1 MYSMRP
7 KGSQQTLEWRRHRA
21 IELLDDGK
29 TPAEVADFLD
39 VSRNTVYRWRRR
51 YRRDGRD
58 GIEAKPIPG
67 RPPRLT
73 DRQLEQLFHCLEQG
87 ARTHG
92 FPSERWTQARVAAL
106 IQRKFGVDFCAFHVG
121 RILTSHGWSLQKSE
135 YKAQTLDHI
144 AP

>member
-1 MYSMRP
+1 MYGMRP

-29 TPAEVADFLD
+29 SPAEVADFLG

-87 ARTHG
+87 ARAYG
-92 FPSERWTQARVAAL
+92 FPSERWTQARVAVL
-106 IQRKFGVDFCAFHVG
+106 IQQKFGVDFCAFHVG
-121 RILTSHGWSLQKSE
+121 RILASHGWSLQKSE
-135 YKAQTLDHI
+135 FKVQTLN
-144 AP
+144 

>member
-1 MYSMRP
+1 MMHLMRP

-29 TPAEVADFLD
+29 SPSEVADFLG

-73 DRQLEQLFHCLEQG
+73 DRQLEQLFHCLDQG
-87 ARTHG
+87 AKAYG
-92 FPSERWTQARVAAL
+92 FPSERWTQARVAVL
-106 IQRKFGVDFCAFHVG
+106 IQQQFGIDFCAFHVG
-121 RILTSHGWSLQKSE
+121 RILASHGLSLPKSG
-135 YKAQTLDHI
+135 YKFQI
-144 AP
+144 

>member
-1 MYSMRP
+1 MRP

-29 TPAEVADFLD
+29 SLAEVADFLG

-58 GIEAKPIPG
+58 GIEAKPISG

-87 ARTHG
+87 ARAYG
-92 FPSERWTQARVAAL
+92 FPSEHWTQARVAVL
-106 IQRKFGVDFCAFHVG
+106 IQQKFGVDFCAFHVG
-121 RILTSHGWSLQKSE
+121 RILASHGWNLQKPE
-135 YKAQTLDHI
+135 YKVQVLS
-144 AP
+144 

>member
-1 MYSMRP
+1 MYGMRP

-29 TPAEVADFLD
+29 SPAEVADFLG

-51 YRRDGRD
+51 FRRDGRD

-87 ARTHG
+87 ARAYG
-92 FPSERWTQARVAAL
+92 FSSERWTQARVAVL

-121 RILTSHGWSLQKSE
+121 RILASHGWSLR
-135 YKAQTLDHI
+135 KAEHRIQTLSKI
-144 AP
+144 TQ

>member
-1 MYSMRP
+1 MYVMRP

-21 IELLDDGK
+21 IELLGDGK
-29 TPAEVADFLD
+29 SPSEVADFLG

-73 DRQLEQLFHCLEQG
+73 DRQLEQLFHWLEQG
-87 ARTHG
+87 ARTYG
-92 FPSERWTQARVAAL
+92 FPSDRWTQARVAFL
-106 IQRKFGVDFCAFHVG
+106 IQQEFGIDFCAFHVG
-121 RILTSHGWSLQKSE
+121 RILASHGWGLQKSE
-135 YKAQTLDHI
+135 
-144 AP
+144 

>member
-1 MYSMRP
+1 MRP

-29 TPAEVADFLD
+29 SPAEVADFLG

-73 DRQLEQLFHCLEQG
+73 DRQWNSCSIVWSKVRGRMDSPLSAGH
-87 ARTHG
+87 R
-92 FPSERWTQARVAAL
+92 
-106 IQRKFGVDFCAFHVG
+106 HV
-121 RILTSHGWSLQKSE
+121 LQS
-135 YKAQTLDHI
+135 
-144 AP
+144 